1 MRVTINTKGAE
12 DMNKFLTSVL
22 LCSIFVMPAFGGK
35 DSLSEEVKDAWMK
48 DTNNWGICGL
58 NSPATGAMKKV
69 GSGTG
74 LLTKGDVYW
83 IARELNANGGKFC
96 PTQVGAGRNSA
107 GDPYTKYY
115 NAANSLGCIWLC
127 KNGMGGDTCSKSVEE
142 VMDVKPIVQTTEE
155 VNADGSN
162 IEDDVA
168 MLVANSDQGCRRNK
182 NDKPWNAKGEQ
193 EHDVVLAVTGYTD
206 DGYGAYV
213 QPLVVRAAARPVG
226 SYWSDYGKGYAFAY
240 VANNADK
247 TLVCLK
253 GYKHNASGNGC
264 VKYTQE
270 QADKEAA
277 QAEAETAADNACS
290 GWVISATDE
299 FINTY
304 DVKMIGNCNQYRCKD
319 SSMGFKSSLDKTCVS
334 CGADDQHGVN
344 PDTGVCVS
352 CSVKQTFSADEQYR
366 DSGYCRDKVVFIP
379 AAMQYGLNSTKDES
393 LEKQCWHILY
403 KKGVEEYKNCI
414 FGQAGETK

>member
-1 MRVTINTKGAE
+1 MHVTINTKGVV
-12 DMNKFLTSVL
+12 DMNKFLTSFLLVGLCISPVL
-22 LCSIFVMPAFGGK
+22 AG
-35 DSLSEEVKDAWMK
+35 VKKYESYKANWM
-48 DTNNWGICGL
+48 TGSWGACGL
-58 NSPATGAMKKV
+58 NSPAKGVLKNLGDGTALKK
-69 GSGTG
+69 
-74 LLTKGDVYW
+74 KGDVYW
-83 IARELNANGGKFC
+83 IAWDLNANGARFC
-96 PTQVGAGRNSA
+96 PTQLGAGRNSA
-107 GDPYTKYY
+107 DDPYTTYY
-115 NAANSLGCIWLC
+115 NISGNDDCFWLC
-127 KNGMGGDTCSKSVEE
+127 KDGKGGDKCNKSVSEVAGEE
-142 VMDVKPIVQTTEE
+142 PIIQTISTTNTDN
-155 VNADGSN
+155 VNREDN
-162 IEDDVA
+162 IA
-168 MLVANSDQGCRRNK
+168 MLIANSYQDCGNRK
-182 NDKPWNAKGEQ
+182 KHHPYAATGKQ
-193 EHDVVLAVTGYTD
+193 EHDVVLAITEYTD

-213 QPLVVRAAARPVG
+213 QPLVVRAAARRVG
-226 SYWSDYGKGYAFAY
+226 EYWGDYNDAYAFGY
-240 VANNADK
+240 LANNTDK
-247 TLVCLK
+247 TLVCIN
-253 GYKHNASGNGC
+253 GYKYNQAKNGC

-277 QAEAETAADNACS
+277 QAAAKLAADNACS
-290 GWVISATDE
+290 GWVIGTSDE

-334 CGADDQHGVN
+334 CGADNQHGVN